1 VSRHRR
7 PDDEDELLE
16 APPSRYGYEPRYQ
29 RPAQRRYEAPAYEPP
44 QYERPAYEPPAYE
57 PPLYT
62 PPAYEAPRYEA
73 PPVPPAYP
81 PAYEPPRYEAPPVR
95 PAYTPPAYE
104 PPAYPP
110 PGEAPLSGYV
120 ARRPTPPLPSAA
132 RARKP
137 PKAAK
142 PAKQP
147 QPRQQPAQTNRAGR
161 LRLRVNPI
169 TCDGHG
175 LCAELLPELLTRD
188 DWGYPSPVVAE
199 IPAEL
204 ESHAQRAA
212 QQCPT
217 LAIVLE
223 RRLPRRDAG

>member
-7 PDDEDELLE
+7 LDDEDELLE

-29 RPAQRRYEAPAYEPP
+29 RPAQQRYGAPAYEPP
-44 QYERPAYEPPAYE
+44 QYEPPPYFPPAYE
-57 PPLYT
+57 PPRYEPPPYT

-81 PAYEPPRYEAPPVR
+81 PAR
-95 PAYTPPAYE
+95 
-104 PPAYPP
+104 
-110 PGEAPLSGYV
+110 EAPLSGYV

-137 PKAAK
+137 AK

-161 LRLRVNPI
+161 LRLRINPI
-169 TCDGHG
+169 TCAGHG